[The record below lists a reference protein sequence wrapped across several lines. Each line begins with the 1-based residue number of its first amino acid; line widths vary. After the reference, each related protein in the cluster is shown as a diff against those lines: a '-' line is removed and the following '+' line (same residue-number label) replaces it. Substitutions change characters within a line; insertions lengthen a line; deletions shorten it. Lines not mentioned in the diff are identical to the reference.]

1 MPHHS
6 KENFNHCFLLWSHPL
21 VLVSVAGAESSFAFF
36 PTNLVLYLCSCVTGA
51 WGQVFIFLSTLKK
64 KSYQT
69 KIFAVDIGIFL
80 FRFCYFSFILSLAC
94 VIHILCI
101 LLLACL
107 SRIHEFALAYATI
120 SLTCIWIYAV
130 STFRYD
136 FWLIFSLL
144 SFQKGLFSLNIFWFL
159 NV

>member
-1 MPHHS
+1 MYATPFKGKLQPLLPPVIPS
-6 KENFNHCFLLWSHPL
+6 SCPCFCSRSRE
-21 VLVSVAGAESSFAFF
+21 VICFF
-36 PTNLVLYLCSCVTGA
+36 PHKPCTIPVQLCHWGLGTSIYLLVNLE
-51 WGQVFIFLSTLKK
+51 K

-120 SLTCIWIYAV
+120 SLTCI
-130 STFRYD
+130 
-136 FWLIFSLL
+136 
-144 SFQKGLFSLNIFWFL
+144 
-159 NV
+159 